1 MTITA
6 NLADGRALNFPDGTD
21 PAVIQATVK
30 KMMAQGQPSEQ
41 APEPISQPVAP
52 EQSFGQQFMGGLKQ
66 TPANILGSAENI
78 ASLATGAIAQPIAG
92 IAGIAQSLNPWA
104 DEGAGA
110 RAVEGFRD
118 ALTYQP
124 LSDAGKQQQQNLG
137 KTIGA
142 VGGAISEN
150 VLEPLGVDNLADK
163 TADKYG
169 PLAGTVVASLPTALM
184 EVIPGGLALKHA
196 RKIAVSDKAA
206 RKLVADQIRSGNP
219 NIDLVTQML
228 DESGNLVKN
237 KNAAKAINMLGGD
250 IKAKQTVS
258 VIENMDPTSKAQV
271 DKMLDIVE
279 KMRREPIP
287 KLGDMT
293 RPSDILGES
302 IANRAQALVHIN
314 KKAGKNI
321 GLEAD
326 KLKGTMV
333 NISDARNE
341 FFREMQDLGVNFEQ
355 INGRI
360 KVDFSDSTFVGGG
373 ADKIERIVN
382 AIKTGEMDGLSA
394 HKQKQFIRDLVSFG
408 KGTESAVSARSQGIF
423 KRLSSGIDEVL
434 DNTNAD
440 YRKANESFA
449 QTIDFVEKFDKLAGK
464 DIDIFSDMSKKALG
478 GKAQRL
484 ASNAQSRVPIEQLL
498 MEADKALADFN
509 IRFKDDIPSLSH
521 TVTHLEDIFKLEP
534 ANSFQGRIERGAANV
549 AQGQSLTGAT
559 ATSAID
565 ILKDI
570 KQPDFE
576 KKMRSLRLL
585 TQPRK

>member
-1 MTITA
+1 MEA
-6 NLADGRALNFPDGTD
+6 RERLELLR
-21 PAVIQATVK
+21 K
-30 KMMAQGQPSEQ
+30 KKRLVELREKAAQQQ
-41 APEPISQPVAP
+41 PEPAAP
-52 EQSFGQQFMGGLKQ
+52 EQSFGQQFVGGLKQ

-78 ASLATGAIAQPIAG
+78 ASLATGAIAEPIAG

-498 MEADKALADFN
+498 MEADKTLGDFN

-585 TQPRK
+585 TQPRN

>member
-1 MTITA
+1 MATNQEIDA
-6 NLADGRALNFPDGTD
+6 EIARRKRNAEIDAMIAAKKQLAQQMQPDIDESFGQKLADG
-21 PAVIQATVK
+21 VK
-30 KMMAQGQPSEQ
+30 GI
-41 APEPISQPVAP
+41 PEN
-52 EQSFGQQFMGGLKQ
+52 M
-66 TPANILGSAENI
+66 LGSVENI
-78 ASLATGAIAQPIAG
+78 AALATGAIAEPIAG

-110 RAVEGFRD
+110 RAVEGVRD
-118 ALTYQP
+118 TLTYQP
-124 LSDAGKQQQQNLG
+124 QTDAGQQQQQNLG

-142 VGGAISEN
+142 VGGAINEN
-150 VLEPLGVDNLADK
+150 VLQPLGIDNLADK
-163 TADKYG
+163 TFDATG
-169 PLAGTVVASLPTALM
+169 SPMAATIVASLPTALA
-184 EVIPGGLALKHA
+184 EVIPGGLALKRA
-196 RKIAVSDKAA
+196 RKIAVSDRAA
-206 RKLVADQIRSGNP
+206 RRLVADQIRRGNP

-237 KNAAKAINMLGGD
+237 KNAAKAVDMLGGD

-258 VIENMDPTSKAQV
+258 VIENMNSTSKGQV
-271 DKMLDIVE
+271 GKMLDIVE

-293 RPSDILGES
+293 RPSDILGDS
-302 IANRAQALVHIN
+302 ISNRARALVHIN
-314 KKAGKNI
+314 KKAGETI
-321 GLEAD
+321 GAEAK
-326 KLKGTMV
+326 KLKSTMV
-333 NISDARNE
+333 DVSDARND

-355 INGRI
+355 IDGRI

-373 ADKIERIVN
+373 ADKIERIAN

-394 HKQKQFIRDLVSFG
+394 HRQKQFIRDLVSFG

-434 DNTNAD
+434 DNTSAD
-440 YRKANESFA
+440 YKKANDSYA
-449 QTIDFVEKFDKLAGK
+449 KTIDFVEKFDKLAGK

-478 GKAQRL
+478 GKAKRL
-484 ASNAQSRVPIEQLL
+484 ASNAESRVPIEQLL
-498 MEADKALADFN
+498 MEADKTLSDFN

-521 TVTHLEDIFKLEP
+521 TVTQLEDIFKLEP

-565 ILKDI
+565 IIKDI

>member
-6 NLADGRALNFPDGTD
+6 NLADGRVLNFPDGTD

-30 KMMAQGQPSEQ
+30 RMIQPQQPDNPQVEQ
-41 APEPISQPVAP
+41 PQE
-52 EQSFGQQFMGGLKQ
+52 SFGQQLIEGVKSI
-66 TPANILGSAENI
+66 PSNIAGSSENI
-78 ASLATGAIAQPIAG
+78 ASLVTGAIAEPIAG
-92 IAGIAQSLNPWA
+92 VAGLAQSINPFA
-104 DEGAGA
+104 EQGAGA
-110 RAVEGFRD
+110 RAVEGVRD

-124 LSDAGKQQQQNLG
+124 KTDAGQQQQQNLG

-142 VGGAISEN
+142 VGGAIDEN
-150 VLEPLGVDNLADK
+150 ILKPLGVDNLADK
-163 TADKYG
+163 TAENYG
-169 PLAGTVVASLPTALM
+169 PLAGTIVASLPTALA
-184 EVIPGGLALKHA
+184 EVIPGGLALRQAK
-196 RKIAVSDKAA
+196 KIAASDRAA
-206 RKLVADQIRSGNP
+206 RKLIADQIRSGNP

-237 KNAAKAINMLGGD
+237 KNATKAVDMLGGD

-258 VIENMDPTSKAQV
+258 VIENMDSTSKAQV
-271 DKMLDIVE
+271 GKMLDIVE

-293 RPSDILGES
+293 RPSDILGDS
-302 IANRAQALVHIN
+302 ISNRARALVHIN
-314 KKAGKNI
+314 KKAGEII
-321 GLEAD
+321 GTEAK

-333 NISDARNE
+333 DISDARND

-360 KVDFSDSTFVGGG
+360 KADFTDSTFVGGG
-373 ADKIERIVN
+373 ADKIERIAN

-394 HKQKQFIRDLVSFG
+394 HRQKQFIRDLVSFG

-434 DNTNAD
+434 DSTNAD
-440 YRKANESFA
+440 YKKANDSFA
-449 QTIDFVEKFDKLAGK
+449 KTIDFVERFDKLAGK
-464 DIDIFSDMSKKALG
+464 DIDIFNDMSKKALG

-484 ASNAQSRVPIEQLL
+484 ASNAESRVPIEQLL
-498 MEADKALADFN
+498 MEADKTLGDFG

-534 ANSFQGRIERGAANV
+534 ANSIQGRFQRGAANV
-549 AQGQSLTGAT
+549 AQGQSATGAT
-559 ATSAID
+559 ATAAID

-585 TQPRK
+585 TKQGNK

>member
-1 MTITA
+1 MEA
-6 NLADGRALNFPDGTD
+6 RERLELLR
-21 PAVIQATVK
+21 K
-30 KMMAQGQPSEQ
+30 KKRLVELREKAAQQQ
-41 APEPISQPVAP
+41 PEPAAP
-52 EQSFGQQFMGGLKQ
+52 EQSFGQQFVGGLKQ

-78 ASLATGAIAQPIAG
+78 ASLATGAIAEPIAG

-196 RKIAVSDKAA
+196 RKIAASDKAA

-498 MEADKALADFN
+498 MEADKTLGDFN

-585 TQPRK
+585 TQPRN

>member
-1 MTITA
+1 MATNQEIDA
-6 NLADGRALNFPDGTD
+6 EIARRKRMADIDAMI
-21 PAVIQATVK
+21 AVK
-30 KMMAQGQPSEQ
+30 KQQQGQQ
-41 APEPISQPVAP
+41 VAT

-78 ASLATGAIAQPIAG
+78 ASLATGAIAEPIAG

-196 RKIAVSDKAA
+196 RKIAASDKAA

-498 MEADKALADFN
+498 MEADKTLGDFN

-585 TQPRK
+585 TQPRN

>member
-1 MTITA
+1 MATNQEIDA
-6 NLADGRALNFPDGTD
+6 EIARRKRMADIDAMI
-21 PAVIQATVK
+21 AVK
-30 KMMAQGQPSEQ
+30 KQQQGQQ
-41 APEPISQPVAP
+41 VAT

-78 ASLATGAIAQPIAG
+78 ASLATGAIAEPIAG
-92 IAGIAQSLNPWA
+92 VAGVAQSLNPWA

-110 RAVEGFRD
+110 RAVEGVRD
-118 ALTYQP
+118 TLTYKPQT
-124 LSDAGKQQQQNLG
+124 DAGQQQQQNLG

-498 MEADKALADFN
+498 MEADKTLGDFN

-585 TQPRK
+585 TQPRN